1 MHDPITIVFGRS
13 VNEKVRN
20 QMMLCFP
27 TSPI

>member
-1 MHDPITIVFGRS
+1 MHDLITTIFGRR
-13 VNEKVRN
+13 VIKEVRN